1 MNLSLRTR
9 LIVGIAAVAGVLLIV
24 SVIVTQT
31 TRAQLI
37 EQVDDRLAAFS
48 PKYVDRS
55 EPVPDYSQPRPDDS
69 PDDRDR
75 DERERVSDVF
85 EGFFGDDGEYR
96 TLFQPSGGDYSTP
109 DLDAGDLPASGG
121 SYFTTSSVDG
131 DTTYRVYAQRGPD
144 GTLITAVPIDDLEAT
159 IDRLMLV
166 EVLGSL
172 AILGALGLVGWWVVH
187 LGIRP
192 IKEMTESAERIADG
206 DLTERVPEGSPG
218 TEAGQLAGAL
228 NQMLAT
234 IERSVDEQ
242 AASEARLRR
251 FVADASHELRTP
263 VTTIRGYAELYR
275 HGGLADQD
283 RLDDAMRRTEQ
294 EAARMARLVEDMLT
308 LAKLDEHRPLA
319 FAPVDVAAIGRDA
332 AHDARIV
339 APDRIIDVASSGDA
353 VVSGDDDR
361 IRQVVANVVGNAVVH
376 TDPGT
381 PIHITTAGDDQ
392 GVTLTVRDEGGGMP
406 QDVADR
412 VTERFFRAD
421 PSRTRHRG
429 GSGLGLAI
437 VDATVAA
444 HGGTVRIDSQPDVGT
459 AVSLWFPRVRPA
471 VAATTP

>member
-1 MNLSLRTR
+1 MVIPSLRDQPPP
-9 LIVGIAAVAGVLLIV
+9 G
-24 SVIVTQT
+24 
-31 TRAQLI
+31 
-37 EQVDDRLAAFS
+37 
-48 PKYVDRS
+48 
-55 EPVPDYSQPRPDDS
+55 DY
-69 PDDRDR
+69 
-75 DERERVSDVF
+75 RERVSDVF
-85 EGFFGDDGEYR
+85 EGFVGSDGDLREFYR
-96 TLFQPSGGDYSTP
+96 PTAGDYGAP
-109 DLDAGDLPASGG
+109 DVRRRPPEVGG
-121 SYFTTSSVDG
+121 TYFTTGSTDG
-131 DTTYRVYAQRGPD
+131 GSTYRAYAQAGSD
-144 GTLITAVPIDDLEAT
+144 GVLITAVPIDDLETT
-159 IDRLMLV
+159 IDRLVLV
-166 EVLGSL
+166 EILGSL
-172 AILGALGLVGWWVVH
+172 AILGALGLVGWWVLR

-228 NQMLAT
+228 NQMLTT
-234 IERSVDEQ
+234 IERSVEEQ

-275 HGGLADQD
+275 HGGLADQE

-308 LAKLDEHRPLA
+308 LAKLDEHRPLS
-319 FAPVDVAAIGRDA
+319 FAPVDIAAIGRDA

-444 HGGTVRIDSQPDVGT
+444 HGGTVTIDSQPDVGT